1 MREGGTVNA
10 KAAPLRGVG
19 TSGGKRAAGTH
30 ALSGDGTV
38 RQDDGFTPII
48 SRLLAAIFLGRIY
61 LFIAASK
68 DGIFARVS

>member
-1 MREGGTVNA
+1 MNA
-10 KAAPLRGVG
+10 KAAPLRRVG
-19 TSGGKRAAGTH
+19 TSGGKRAAAGTR
-30 ALSGDGTV
+30 ALSGGRRG

>member
-1 MREGGTVNA
+1 MREDGTVNA

-19 TSGGKRAAGTH
+19 TSGGKRVAGGTRV
-30 ALSGDGTV
+30 LSGEGTV
-38 RQDDGFTPII
+38 RRDDGFTPII

-68 DGIFARVS
+68 DGNFC

>member
-1 MREGGTVNA
+1 MGEDGTVNA
-10 KAAPLRGVG
+10 KAAPLRRVG
-19 TSGGKRAAGTH
+19 TSGGTRAVGTR
-30 ALSGDGTV
+30 ALSGNRRG

-48 SRLLAAIFLGRIY
+48 SRLLAAIFLGRTY